1 MRHARGFTLV
11 ELMISMVLGLVVIG
25 GALGVILSNR
35 QSYRTNEGLS
45 QVQESAR
52 TAFELLARD
61 VRQAGVTG
69 CDSNGRIANVVVSAA
84 GSTAPWWQNWFGI
97 RGFDDEQIDTAVGFG
112 SSTPDNRIENTD
124 SLQLQG
130 LDGTGLSVG
139 IHDPVA
145 ATFTIN
151 APTTAVAAGDLMMVC
166 DFDHAA
172 IFKVRT
178 FSSTATT
185 TTISHLA
192 GGVYPRNCSIGLGYP
207 SDCTTANSYTFSP
220 NAQLARLGSVDWY
233 IGDNGRA
240 DQGEPGRSL
249 FRRRM
254 ATAPEEIVAG
264 VTDMQIRYREAGGA
278 DFVPADEVGTW
289 NTVNAVMIELTLQSA
304 DTRVSTDVSE
314 NTGRLQRTFTNVIT
328 LRNRVP

>member
-1 MRHARGFTLV
+1 MRGARGFTLV

-25 GALGVILSNR
+25 GALGVILANR

-84 GSTAPWWQNWFGI
+84 GTAAPWWQNWFGI
-97 RGFDDEQIDTAVGFG
+97 QGFDGDQVDTAVGTGG
-112 SSTPDNRIENTD
+112 SAPNNRIENTD

-130 LDGTGLSVG
+130 LDGTGLS
-139 IHDPVA
+139 IDNHA
-145 ATFTIN
+145 ADTFTIN
-151 APTTAVAAGDLMMVC
+151 APTTAIAAGDILMVC

-172 IFKVRT
+172 IFKVSEFT
-178 FSSTATT
+178 STATT
-185 TTISHLA
+185 TTIRHQA
-192 GGVYPRNCSIGLGYP
+192 NVGEFPRNCSAGLGYP
-207 SDCTTANSYTFSP
+207 SDCTTANSYTYGP
-220 NAQLARLGSVDWY
+220 NAQLARLSSVDWY
-233 IGDNGRA
+233 VGNNERA

-254 ATAPEEIVAG
+254 AGAAEEIVAG
-264 VTDMQIRYREAGGA
+264 VTDMQITYREAGAA
-278 DFVPADEVGTW
+278 DFVEADEIGTW
-289 NTVNAVMIELTLQSA
+289 TNVNAVMIELTVQSA
-304 DTRVSTDVSE
+304 DQRVSTDPNASS
-314 NTGRLQRTFTNVIT
+314 GRLQRTFTNVIT